1 MDARPDVVVAILL
14 MALASY
20 GCRAAG
26 FFLMR
31 FVPITP
37 RVEAGLKALPI
48 ALMGAILG
56 PIAANGGPAE
66 WAGLLAAM
74 LGMRFLGNEFLAV
87 LGAVAVVALVRL
99 ALPA

>member
-1 MDARPDVVVAILL
+1 
-14 MALASY
+14 MALATY
-20 GCRAAG
+20 LCRAGG

-31 FVPITP
+31 FVRITP

-66 WAGLLAAM
+66 WVGLL
-74 LGMRFLGNEFLAV
+74 
-87 LGAVAVVALVRL
+87 VAVVAMRL
-99 ALPA
+99 SGNEFVAVVLAMASVAGLRLL

>member
-1 MDARPDVVVAILL
+1 MSLSADVLIAILL
-14 MALASY
+14 MALATY
-20 GCRAAG
+20 LCRAGG

-56 PIAANGGPAE
+56 PIAANGGPPE
-66 WAGLLAAM
+66 WVGLLVAIGAM
-74 LGMRFLGNEFLAV
+74 RLSGNEFVAV
-87 LGAVAVVALVRL
+87 LL
-99 ALPA
+99 ALGSVAGLRALGL

>member
-1 MDARPDVVVAILL
+1 MAIRPEVLVAILA

-20 GCRAAG
+20 LCRAGG

-37 RVEAGLKALPI
+37 RVEAALRALPI

-56 PIAANGGPAE
+56 PVASNGGPAE
-66 WAGLLAAM
+66 WAGLATAV
-74 LGMRFLGNEFLAV
+74 LGMKLLRNEFLAV
-87 LGAVAVVALVRL
+87 LAALAVVAAVR
-99 ALPA
+99 AL